1 MRPTRRAFP
10 TARDSSQN
18 ATRLATG
25 VRQRVGGALFLLLA
39 GLGLAARDA
48 ITDAQWI
55 ALLWLSAIPL
65 ALALWPTLSPQ
76 MPQVNRATLRM
87 VAIFL
92 TVITLCAVQLLR
104 IQVVMSDVI
113 SPG

>member
-76 MPQVNRATLRM
+76 MPQVNRATLRK
-87 VAIFL
+87 
-92 TVITLCAVQLLR
+92 R
-104 IQVVMSDVI
+104 IEEWGI
-113 SPG
+113 KL